1 MLVPRLVDCS
11 SSFSNLIE
19 ASTSSG
25 SAGCLLSSAI
35 AVCMVQGGS
44 NGVAG
49 VSFRAGPEPTEVT
62 CDEEG
67 MPEGMGRD
75 IEMGI

>member
-1 MLVPRLVDCS
+1 
-11 SSFSNLIE
+11 
-19 ASTSSG
+19 
-25 SAGCLLSSAI
+25 
-35 AVCMVQGGS
+35 MVQGGS